1 MDVKEAVKSKEN
13 YGRIAAWFQDMEDLD
28 TEQMV
33 LLIDTIDS
41 MSEEIYEHY
50 RALQAR
56 FKQAAAQ
63 VLERRQKEGDFT
75 FLTEAQKEQLAYA
88 LKKAGEKKVLLA
100 EKYQA
105 YIRELETTI

>member
-13 YGRIAAWFQDMEDLD
+13 YSGIVAYFQGMETMD
-28 TEQMV
+28 TEQMI

-50 RALQAR
+50 RALQMR

-63 VLERRQKEGDFT
+63 VLERQQKEGDFS
-75 FLTEAQKEQLAYA
+75 FLTETQKMQFGYA
-88 LKKAGEKKVLLA
+88 LKRAAENKTLLA

-105 YIRELETTI
+105 YIRELETTV

>member
-13 YGRIAAWFQDMEDLD
+13 YSSIVAWFQSMETLDMD
-28 TEQMV
+28 QMV

-50 RALQAR
+50 RALQIR

-63 VLERRQKEGDFT
+63 VLERRQKEGNFS
-75 FLTEAQKEQLAYA
+75 FLTKTQKTQFGYA

-105 YIRELETTI
+105 YIKELETTI